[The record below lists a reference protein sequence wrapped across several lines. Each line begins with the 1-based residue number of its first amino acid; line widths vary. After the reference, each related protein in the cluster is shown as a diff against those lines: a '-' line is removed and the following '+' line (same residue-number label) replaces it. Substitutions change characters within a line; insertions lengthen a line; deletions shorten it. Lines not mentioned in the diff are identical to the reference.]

1 MLYRNYGSEALKVSA
16 IGFGAGHIGGENLS
30 EAEVGRLLNEV
41 LDSGITLFD
50 TARGYN
56 LSEERIG
63 RHLAHRR
70 GETILSTKVGYGIV
84 GRDDWSYDGIVDGV
98 DLALK
103 NLRTEYIDIVHL
115 HSCSLVILQ
124 RGEVTSALERC
135 KHEGKIRKIAYSG
148 ENQELIE
155 AISSKVF
162 DGIQCSVNV
171 CDQKSAREF
180 LPFAA
185 AKRMGII
192 AKRPLANVPW
202 RHETLPSGQY
212 VENYWKRFK
221 TMELDRLGLNWQEVA
236 LRYVLFHTDISS
248 AIIGSTNIENI
259 RNNCKIMEKGP
270 LPFEIVHL
278 LHSKFDGYKN
288 EWNGEV

>member
-1 MLYRNYGSEALKVSA
+1 MIYRNYGSEDMKVSA

-30 EAEVGRLLNEV
+30 EEEVGKLLNEV
-41 LDSGITLFD
+41 LDAGITLFD

-84 GRDDWSYDGIVDGV
+84 GREDWSYDGIIDGV
-98 DLALK
+98 NLALK
-103 NLRTEYIDIVHL
+103 NLRTEYVDIVHL
-115 HSCSLVILQ
+115 HSCSLEILQ
-124 RGEVTSALERC
+124 RGEVISALERC

-155 AISSKVF
+155 AILNKTF

-171 CDQKSAREF
+171 CDQKSARDF
-180 LPFAA
+180 LPFAKA
-185 AKRMGII
+185 RKMGII

-202 RHETLPSGQY
+202 RYEHLPSGQY

-221 TMELDRLGLNWQEVA
+221 TLEFDKLGLNWQEVA
-236 LRYVLFHTDISS
+236 LRYVVFHTDISS

-259 RNNCKIMEKGP
+259 RKNCKILEQGP
-270 LPFEIVHL
+270 LPLEIVHL
-278 LHSKFDGYKN
+278 LHSKFEPYKN